1 MWIGGDLRGQAA
13 LGAFAIVVDLGSSP
27 RRLPMSEPRFRMR
40 GVALR
45 RALPSRAAIDLPPP
59 PMARSGTRQ
68 LSPLCMA
75 DAAFDRPMVLRADR
89 PCYVA
94 QREHAALRCRAQTE
108 PTQHATPAFRQIAI
122 APPPH
127 SSAPASPP
135 GRRDGA
141 LAGWARVSGCGAARP
156 SRCCMR
162 EAALVVP
169 RCRRPHVPPSRCTP
183 VAPNVVR
190 KPLIQ
195 FEFQH
200 IGVIFESTDLTLPL
214 DGTTTMLGGPERPPS
229 TAGGRVPLA
238 VFLRAGWP
246 LQPWS

>member
-1 MWIGGDLRGQAA
+1 MPLGTTIQYDACLIPHGRHPRSHPCWLCIPGTARAA
-13 LGAFAIVVDLGSSP
+13 LYRPGSSRLALDRAGAGGRAGCGSATTSGDKPPWVHLP
-27 RRLPMSEPRFRMR
+27 RCRLVVVVPSTPCVRAPVPHVE
-40 GVALR
+40 VALR

-94 QREHAALRCRAQTE
+94 QRPHAALRCRAQTE

-141 LAGWARVSGCGAARP
+141 LAGWARVWGCWAARP
-156 SRCCMR
+156 SHCCMR

-183 VAPNVVR
+183 VAPN
-190 KPLIQ
+190 
-195 FEFQH
+195 
-200 IGVIFESTDLTLPL
+200 
-214 DGTTTMLGGPERPPS
+214 
-229 TAGGRVPLA
+229 A
-238 VFLRAGWP
+238 VM
-246 LQPWS
+246 